1 MKTKQL
7 HDKSG
12 KFLPAEESN
21 NTPNHS
27 TPADHAKSSIQ
38 PINNAHA
45 TSPTRSTPNH
55 SPFRSSYHSDQ
66 SRSPSPD
73 RPQSPYISLPLFAA
87 TLGNL
92 VNPHCTPGNRA
103 SLPPGTA

>member
-27 TPADHAKSSIQ
+27 TLADHAKSSTQ
-38 PINNAHA
+38 PIDNAHA
-45 TSPTRSTPNH
+45 TSPTPSTPNH
-55 SPFRSSYHSDQ
+55 SPSHSSYHSNQ
-66 SRSPSPD
+66 SQSPSPD
-73 RPQSPYISLPLFAA
+73 CPQSPYISLPLFAA

-92 VNPHCTPGNRA
+92 VNPNRTPGN
-103 SLPPGTA
+103 